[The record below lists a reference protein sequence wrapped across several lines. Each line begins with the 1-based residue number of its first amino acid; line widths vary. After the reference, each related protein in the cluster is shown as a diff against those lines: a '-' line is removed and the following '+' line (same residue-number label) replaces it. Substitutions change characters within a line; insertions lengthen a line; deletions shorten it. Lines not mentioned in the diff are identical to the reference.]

1 MVKLP
6 YSFLNDLSIFF
17 ITPAENAY
25 LNRKLFTE
33 AQEGNKRKLG
43 QWGCVCLC
51 VFLCV
56 CFFIKEHSCR
66 NVCGFGLFIHKIP
79 KFIFSSEK
87 IKVKIADDI

>member
-33 AQEGNKRKLG
+33 AQEGNKRKSG
-43 QWGCVCLC
+43 QWGVRVCVCLC
-51 VFLCV
+51 VSAFSLRNILVEMCV
-56 CFFIKEHSCR
+56 ALVYLFIKFPNS
-66 NVCGFGLFIHKIP
+66 FFQ
-79 KFIFSSEK
+79 
-87 IKVKIADDI
+87 VKKSR